1 MDGGGGGD
9 GGFDHGHD
17 HGSDHSH
24 DHGQQPSQGPMWSQ
38 AMQGLKI
45 TDFINNIKI
54 TPNHLL
60 LFMFLAFTGWL
71 GVIYWIRHHE
81 PLANHVLGSGSAYTA
96 NAYADRLLING
107 AREAIP
113 VKTTATSGM
122 VYTPGT
128 ANAMSPHPV
137 YGGPPEALAPDTTP
151 AGFRVRFSPYRQG
164 LAVQSGAMVAPPS
177 AMSAPAAAAGT
188 PFAASMSHSVRTFG
202 SPNHAPAGAM
212 PGQIQGQMP
221 GPAQMPGALPGH
233 MPAQMPG
240 QMPGQMPAQ
249 VAPPPPAG
257 WTLATGGF
265 SAAHYDAQFGTPAGT
280 SNTAA
285 YVPATLPSAAPQ
297 LPANMQHLAAPGSGG
312 VYMMPANEQIRRP
325 KVYTN
330 R

>member
-17 HGSDHSH
+17 HGHDGH
-24 DHGQQPSQGPMWSQ
+24 DHGHDGGHQPSQTPIWSQ

-45 TDFINNIKI
+45 SDFINNIKI

-128 ANAMSPHPV
+128 ANAMSPTPV
-137 YGGPPEALAPDTTP
+137 YGGPPEPIAPDTTP

-164 LAVQSGAMVAPPS
+164 LAVQSGAIVAPAS
-177 AMSAPAAAAGT
+177 AMSSPTAAAGT

-202 SPNHAPAGAM
+202 SPNHAPAG
-212 PGQIQGQMP
+212 QM
-221 GPAQMPGALPGH
+221 PGH
-233 MPAQMPG
+233 MPVQMPG
-240 QMPGQMPAQ
+240 HLQAQMPAQ
-249 VAPPPPAG
+249 MAPPPPAG

-265 SAAHYDAQFGTPAGT
+265 STAHYDAQFGTPAGT
-280 SNTAA
+280 SSTAA
-285 YVPATLPSAAPQ
+285 YVPVPVPSASAAPQ
-297 LPANMQHLAAPGSGG
+297 LPSGMQHLAAPGSGG
-312 VYMMPANEQIRRP
+312 VYMMPASEQIRRP